1 MRVTGREWNEMKWNH
16 NRSTI
21 MKKKKNKQLTPFFF
35 PSSKREK
42 VTWGSHNTDG
52 EPVWARAKNKK
63 KTFTDD
69 ITILSQS
76 WTRLLCHNL
85 ITVGAHFK
93 RTPRRQET
101 AELMNSEQTR
111 PAWNKHTSGSGS
123 EPRPVQPTARP
134 PAPPHRTIHMLNEI
148 IQTDDSTLL
157 SLLALCLCLKSCRDV
172 DKVKPESF
180 PVNAADRLI
189 HKTKG

>member
-1 MRVTGREWNEMKWNH
+1 MYEGCRQRMKWNEITTDQLTW
-16 NRSTI
+16 S
-21 MKKKKNKQLTPFFF
+21 NKQLTPFFF
-35 PSSKREK
+35 PHGSERRSPEA
-42 VTWGSHNTDG
+42 VTTQTASRSELGL
-52 EPVWARAKNKK
+52 KIK

-101 AELMNSEQTR
+101 AERMNSEQTR
-111 PAWNKHTSGSGS
+111 LAWNKQTSGSGS
-123 EPRPVQPTARP
+123 EPQSVQPTARP
-134 PAPPHRTIHMLNEI
+134 PAPPHRTVHMLNEI